1 MAGSP
6 HSVGGGTLT
15 FPDKKDFGATADT
28 AGWMK
33 FQSFIISGGYGSQ
46 RDAEQDYTSTGP
58 SINLPIPTGPS
69 ASYAQGWNQEDVG
82 WASSMLG
89 ETMSKDLSTHNK
101 AARAVSDIGTP
112 TTLVARGPDD
122 PRGPAHTEMGQHVH
136 AIDSITS
143 SFNSM
148 KARKADIRSQASQ
161 GYGTGAL
168 GLLGQALGQ
177 PLTQGITGLA
187 TAAES
192 MITYTG
198 PMYREF
204 TFNFA
209 LKPTSQDES
218 RIINNIIKHFKES
231 AAPEQIA
238 NKGFRIYA
246 LPYVFEIS
254 YWFKGQENNRMNKI
268 GKSALTNMSVTYGGD
283 RFTTFETGD
292 PVEVALSL
300 SFKEIEL
307 LDKKRITAGY

>member
-1 MAGSP
+1 MAHIAGHP
-6 HSVGGGTLT
+6 GMPLT
-15 FPDKKDFGATADT
+15 FPANKNFGATAET

-33 FQSFIISGGYGSQ
+33 FQAFEITGGYGSQ
-46 RDAEQDYTSTGP
+46 RDAEQDYTEKGP

-69 ASYAQGWNQEDVG
+69 VSYAQGWNQDEIG
-82 WASSMLG
+82 WASSVLG

-101 AARAVSDIGTP
+101 TARAVADISTP
-112 TTLVARGPDD
+112 TALAVGAAGGTG
-122 PRGPAHTEMGQHVH
+122 GQTEMGRQVH

-148 KARKADIRSQASQ
+148 KARGADIKSQASQ
-161 GYGTGAL
+161 GLGAGSV

-177 PLTQGITGLA
+177 PLTQGVTGVA

-192 MITYTG
+192 MVTYTG

-204 TFNFA
+204 SFNFS
-209 LKPTSQDES
+209 LKPTSDVEANTVDQ
-218 RIINNIIKHFKES
+218 IVKHFKIS

-246 LPYVFEIS
+246 LPYVFEIT
-254 YWFKGQENNRMNKI
+254 YHFKTAPNERMNKI
-268 GKSALTNMSVTYGGD
+268 GKCALTNMSVAYGGD
-283 RFTTFETGD
+283 RFTTFEDGN

-307 LDKKRITAGY
+307 LDKERVKAGY

>member
-1 MAGSP
+1 MT
-6 HSVGGGTLT
+6 TLT
-15 FPDKKDFGATADT
+15 FPANKNFGATAET

-33 FQSFIISGGYGSQ
+33 FQAFEITGGYGSQ
-46 RDAEQDYTSTGP
+46 RDAEQDYTEKGP

-69 ASYAQGWNQEDVG
+69 VSYAQGWNQDEIG
-82 WASSMLG
+82 WASSVLG

-101 AARAVSDIGTP
+101 TARAVADISTP
-112 TTLVARGPDD
+112 TALSVARNPHRDI
-122 PRGPAHTEMGQHVH
+122 PTEMGRQVH

-148 KARKADIRSQASQ
+148 KARGADIRSQASQ
-161 GYGTGAL
+161 GLGAGSV

-177 PLTQGITGLA
+177 PLTQGVTGVA

-192 MITYTG
+192 MVTYTG

-204 TFNFA
+204 SFNFS
-209 LKPTSQDES
+209 LKPTSDVEADT
-218 RIINNIIKHFKES
+218 IDKIVKHFKIS

-246 LPYVFEIS
+246 LPYVFEIT
-254 YWFKGQENNRMNKI
+254 YHFKTAPNERMNKI
-268 GKSALTNMSVTYGGD
+268 GKCALTNMSVVYGGD
-283 RFTTFETGD
+283 RFTTFEDGN

-307 LDKKRITAGY
+307 LDKERVKAGY

>member
-1 MAGSP
+1 MAIKGIP
-6 HSVGGGTLT
+6 LVPLT
-15 FPDKKDFGATADT
+15 FPANKNFGATADT

-33 FQSFIISGGYGSQ
+33 FQAFQITGGYGSQ
-46 RDAEQDYTSTGP
+46 RDAEQDYTEKGP

-69 ASYAQGWNQEDVG
+69 VSYAQGWNQEDVG

-148 KARKADIRSQASQ
+148 KARGADIRSQASQ
-161 GYGTGAL
+161 GYGAGAL

-177 PLTQGITGLA
+177 PLTQGVTGLA

-192 MITYTG
+192 MVTYTG

-204 TFNFA
+204 SFNFS
-209 LKPTSQDES
+209 LKPTSDVEANTIDQ
-218 RIINNIIKHFKES
+218 IVKHFKIS

-246 LPYVFEIS
+246 LPYVFEIT
-254 YWFKGQENNRMNKI
+254 YHFKTAPNERMNKI
-268 GKSALTNMSVTYGGD
+268 GKCALTNMSVAYGGD
-283 RFTTFETGD
+283 RFTTFEDGN

-307 LDKKRITAGY
+307 LDKERVKAGY

>member
-1 MAGSP
+1 MAGPGYSNA
-6 HSVGGGTLT
+6 LT
-15 FPDKKDFGATADT
+15 FPTSKNFGLTADT

-46 RDAEQDYTSTGP
+46 RDAEQDYTKTGP

-69 ASYAQGWNQEDVG
+69 ASYAQGWNQEEVG
-82 WASSMLG
+82 WASSMAG
-89 ETMSKDLSTHNK
+89 EELSRDLSVNNK
-101 AARAVSDIGTP
+101 AARAFNALSGIKRDADGNLP
-112 TTLVARGPDD
+112 DGAAR
-122 PRGPAHTEMGQHVH
+122 EMRKHSG
-136 AIDSITS
+136 AIDSFVGTR
-143 SFNSM
+143 NDWVEKG
-148 KARKADIRSQASQ
+148 KAIRDQASQ
-161 GYGTGAL
+161 GMGAGTM

-209 LKPTSQDES
+209 LKPTSQAES
-218 RIINNIIKHFKES
+218 ETVDRIVKHFKES

-246 LPYVFEIS
+246 LPYVFEIT
-254 YWFKGQENNRMNKI
+254 YHFRGNENDRMNRI
-268 GKSALTNMSVTYGGD
+268 GKSALTNMTVTYGGD

-307 LDKKRITAGY
+307 LDKKRIEAGY

>member
-1 MAGSP
+1 MT
-6 HSVGGGTLT
+6 TLT
-15 FPDKKDFGATADT
+15 FPANKNFGATAET

-33 FQSFIISGGYGSQ
+33 FQAFEITGGYGSQ
-46 RDAEQDYTSTGP
+46 RDAEQDYTEKGP

-69 ASYAQGWNQEDVG
+69 VSYAQGWNQDEIG
-82 WASSMLG
+82 WASSVLG

-101 AARAVSDIGTP
+101 TARAVADISTP
-112 TTLVARGPDD
+112 TALSVARNPHRDI
-122 PRGPAHTEMGQHVH
+122 PTEMGRQVH

-148 KARKADIRSQASQ
+148 KARGADIRSQASQ
-161 GYGTGAL
+161 GLGAGSV

-177 PLTQGITGLA
+177 PLTQGVTGVA

-192 MITYTG
+192 MVTYTG

-204 TFNFA
+204 SFNFS
-209 LKPTSQDES
+209 LKPTSNVEADT
-218 RIINNIIKHFKES
+218 IDKIVKHFKIS

-246 LPYVFEIS
+246 LPYVFEIT
-254 YWFKGQENNRMNKI
+254 YHFKTAPNERMNKI
-268 GKSALTNMSVTYGGD
+268 GKCALTNMSVAYGGD
-283 RFTTFETGD
+283 RFTTFEDGN

>member
-1 MAGSP
+1 MT
-6 HSVGGGTLT
+6 TLT
-15 FPDKKDFGATADT
+15 FPANKNFGATAET

-33 FQSFIISGGYGSQ
+33 FQAFEITGGYGSQ
-46 RDAEQDYTSTGP
+46 RDAEQDYTEKGP

-69 ASYAQGWNQEDVG
+69 VSYAQGWNQDEIG
-82 WASSMLG
+82 WASSVLG

-101 AARAVSDIGTP
+101 TARAVADISTP
-112 TTLVARGPDD
+112 TALSVARNPHRDI
-122 PRGPAHTEMGQHVH
+122 PTEMGRQVH

-143 SFNSM
+143 SFNRM
-148 KARKADIRSQASQ
+148 KARGADIRSQASQ
-161 GYGTGAL
+161 GLGAGSV

-177 PLTQGITGLA
+177 PLTQGVTGVA

-192 MITYTG
+192 MVTYTG

-204 TFNFA
+204 SFNFS
-209 LKPTSQDES
+209 LKPTSNVEADT
-218 RIINNIIKHFKES
+218 IDKIVKHFKIS

-246 LPYVFEIS
+246 LPYVFEIT
-254 YWFKGQENNRMNKI
+254 YHFKTAPNERMNKI
-268 GKSALTNMSVTYGGD
+268 GKCALTNMSVAYGGD
-283 RFTTFETGD
+283 RFTTFEDGN

-307 LDKKRITAGY
+307 LDKKRIEAGY

>member
-1 MAGSP
+1 MTA
-6 HSVGGGTLT
+6 LT
-15 FPDKKDFGATADT
+15 FPANKNFGATAET

-33 FQSFIISGGYGSQ
+33 FQAFEITGGYGSQ
-46 RDAEQDYTSTGP
+46 RDAEQDYTEKGP

-69 ASYAQGWNQEDVG
+69 VSYAQGWNQEDVG

-112 TTLVARGPDD
+112 TALSVGAAGGTG
-122 PRGPAHTEMGQHVH
+122 GQTEMGRHVH

-148 KARKADIRSQASQ
+148 NARGADIRSQASQ
-161 GYGTGAL
+161 GLGPGSV

-177 PLTQGITGLA
+177 PLTQGVTGLA

-192 MITYTG
+192 MVTYTG

-204 TFNFA
+204 SFNFS
-209 LKPTSQDES
+209 LKPTSNVEADTIDKIVKQ
-218 RIINNIIKHFKES
+218 FKIS

-246 LPYVFEIS
+246 LPYVFEIT
-254 YWFKGQENNRMNKI
+254 YHFKTAPNERMNKI
-268 GKSALTNMSVTYGGD
+268 GKCALTNMSVAYGGD
-283 RFTTFETGD
+283 RFTTFEDGN

>member
-1 MAGSP
+1 MT
-6 HSVGGGTLT
+6 TLT
-15 FPDKKDFGATADT
+15 FPANKNFGATAET

-33 FQSFIISGGYGSQ
+33 FQAFEITGGYGSQ
-46 RDAEQDYTSTGP
+46 RDAEQDYTEKGP

-69 ASYAQGWNQEDVG
+69 VSYAQGWNQDEIG
-82 WASSMLG
+82 WASSVLG

-101 AARAVSDIGTP
+101 AARAVADISTP
-112 TTLVARGPDD
+112 TALSAGGSRVHER
-122 PRGPAHTEMGQHVH
+122 RTEMGRNVH

-148 KARKADIRSQASQ
+148 NARGADIRSQASQ
-161 GYGTGAL
+161 GYGAGAL

-177 PLTQGITGLA
+177 PLTQGVTGLA

-192 MITYTG
+192 MVTYTG

-204 TFNFA
+204 SFNFS
-209 LKPTSQDES
+209 LKPTSNVEADTIDKIVNS
-218 RIINNIIKHFKES
+218 FKSS

-246 LPYVFEIS
+246 LPYVFEIT
-254 YWFKGQENNRMNKI
+254 YHFKTAPNERMNKI
-268 GKSALTNMSVTYGGD
+268 GKCALTNMSVAYGGD
-283 RFTTFETGD
+283 RFTTFEDGN

-307 LDKKRITAGY
+307 LDKERVKAGY